1 MIITANELKTK
12 GVKAIEKKLE
22 EDESLLLT
30 VRGKPKYVVM
40 SVEEYDRMREAELDL
55 AIVQIKKE
63 IEEGKYTTSLKKHFE
78 EIESS
83 LKITK

>member
-12 GVKAIEKKLE
+12 GVKAIEKKIK
-22 EDESLLLT
+22 EDERILLT

-63 IEEGKYTTSLKKHFE
+63 IEEGKYTIETAE
-78 EIESS
+78 EHVKR
-83 LKITK
+83 LWND